1 MRDVYVRKGVPRE
14 KNNQSFSTGENQMI
28 NAIKYILV
36 FLKYFVLLNPWNA
49 EVKNPSY
56 DKNANILVILLV
68 KYFSSGDI
76 TKVAHIL
83 TL

>member
-1 MRDVYVRKGVPRE
+1 
-14 KNNQSFSTGENQMI
+14 MI
-28 NAIKYILV
+28 NAIKYILA

-49 EVKNPSY
+49 EVKKPSY

-68 KYFSSGDI
+68 KYSSSGDI